1 MGIHTMKNV
10 ISKTLLLACMLL
22 LVPMSLA
29 LTLQE
34 AKNEGLVGEQR
45 NGYVGLVMESAPAEV
60 MALARDV
67 NNQRRELYQQIAR
80 QNNLTVEQ
88 VAALAFEKAVEATP
102 AGQYL
107 QDASGAWVKK
117 YRQYR
122 RAIPNRCALVL
133 SQYSATRLLILNDY

>member
-22 LVPMSLA
+22 LVPMSFA

-80 QNNLTVEQ
+80 QNNLTAEQ

-117 YRQYR
+117 
-122 RAIPNRCALVL
+122 
-133 SQYSATRLLILNDY
+133 

>member
-1 MGIHTMKNV
+1 MKNV

-22 LVPMSLA
+22 LVPMSFA

-80 QNNLTVEQ
+80 QNSLTVEQ
-88 VAALAFEKAVEATP
+88 VAALAFKKAVEATST
-102 AGQYL
+102 GQYL

-117 YRQYR
+117 
-122 RAIPNRCALVL
+122 
-133 SQYSATRLLILNDY
+133 

>member
-1 MGIHTMKNV
+1 MKNA

-22 LVPMSLA
+22 LVPLSFA

-34 AKNEGLVGEQR
+34 AKNDGLVGEQR
-45 NGYVGLVMESAPAEV
+45 NGYVGLVTDSAPAEV
-60 MALARDV
+60 TALVRDV

-88 VAALAFEKAVEATP
+88 VAALAFEKAVEATL

-107 QDASGAWVKK
+107 QNAAGGWVKK
-117 YRQYR
+117 
-122 RAIPNRCALVL
+122 
-133 SQYSATRLLILNDY
+133 

>member
-1 MGIHTMKNV
+1 MGRHTMKNV

-22 LVPMSLA
+22 LVPMSFA

-45 NGYVGLVMESAPAEV
+45 NGYVGLVMESAPAGV

-117 YRQYR
+117 
-122 RAIPNRCALVL
+122 
-133 SQYSATRLLILNDY
+133 

>member
-1 MGIHTMKNV
+1 MKNV

-22 LVPMSLA
+22 IVPMSFA

-34 AKNEGLVGEQR
+34 AKNAGLVGEQR

-80 QNNLTVEQ
+80 QNSLTVEQ

-102 AGQYL
+102 TGQYL

-117 YRQYR
+117 
-122 RAIPNRCALVL
+122 
-133 SQYSATRLLILNDY
+133 

>member
-1 MGIHTMKNV
+1 MKNV

-22 LVPMSLA
+22 LVPMSFA

-34 AKNEGLVGEQR
+34 AKYEGLVGEQR

-107 QDASGAWVKK
+107 QDTSGAWVKK
-117 YRQYR
+117 
-122 RAIPNRCALVL
+122 
-133 SQYSATRLLILNDY
+133 

>member
-1 MGIHTMKNV
+1 MKNV

-22 LVPMSLA
+22 LVPMSFA

-45 NGYVGLVMESAPAEV
+45 NGYVGLVMESAPAGV

-107 QDASGAWVKK
+107 HDASGAWVKK
-117 YRQYR
+117 
-122 RAIPNRCALVL
+122 
-133 SQYSATRLLILNDY
+133 